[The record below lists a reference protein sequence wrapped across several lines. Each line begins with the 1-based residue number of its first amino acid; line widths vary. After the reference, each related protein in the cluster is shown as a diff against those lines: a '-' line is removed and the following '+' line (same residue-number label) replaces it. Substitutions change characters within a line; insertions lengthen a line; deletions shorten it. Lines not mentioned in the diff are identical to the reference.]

1 MISKWIRGMP
11 FLAIWMFVAIVAPAI
26 AYQGPESTKVEQ
38 NLSEKDAE
46 LLSRSTNSIWYDPKS
61 KKVSSSYP
69 KQSVLDASDRH
80 QAVAEPETPADP
92 TPSSAFDAIGELFS
106 LLFRSWQVILIG
118 CLILLL
124 VVVTYFVLKNTGVYV
139 RRYEVRREERP
150 RSKASIKDLPFEL
163 EQTNLGLLA
172 QASLYRDQGEYS
184 KAIVYLF
191 SHVLVEMDHARCIRL
206 ARGKTNR
213 TYIRELRGREK
224 LRGFTTQI
232 VSAFEYAFFGKH
244 TLSKDAFEKIW
255 QQLPAFESYLKMV
268 ENTDTVA
275 AVIPVAG
282 GAA

>member
-1 MISKWIRGMP
+1 MILKWIRRISV
-11 FLAIWMFVAIVAPAI
+11 LAILMLVAIVTPAF
-26 AYQGPESTKVEQ
+26 AYQGQSPTKVEQ
-38 NLSEKDAE
+38 NLSEKDEE
-46 LLSRSTNSIWYDPKS
+46 LLTRSTNSIWYDSKS
-61 KKVSSSYP
+61 KKVSSAIP
-69 KQSVLDASDRH
+69 RQSVVDASDRH
-80 QAVAEPETPADP
+80 QAIAEPETPVD
-92 TPSSAFDAIGELFS
+92 TSTSSAFDSISDLFA

-139 RRYEVRREERP
+139 RRYEVKREERP
-150 RSKASIKDLPFEL
+150 RSKATIKDLPFEL
-163 EQTNLGLLA
+163 EQTNLGLLG

-184 KAIVYLF
+184 KAIIYLF

-206 ARGKTNR
+206 TRGKTNR
-213 TYIRELRGREK
+213 TYIRELRGRDK

-244 TLSKDAFEKIW
+244 TLSQDAFEKIW

-275 AVIPVAG
+275 AAIPAAG
-282 GAA
+282 GVS